1 VRRDGGT
8 GIIRAHRKAVSRVR
22 YTESHPKRHLQFLW
36 QCHAGV
42 GGLMDKQLNLMD
54 SIIKVMTIG

>member
-1 VRRDGGT
+1 
-8 GIIRAHRKAVSRVR
+8 VSRVR